1 MINTASS
8 DSELVKNR
16 AKQVNDNLSSTLV
29 DHLNKS
35 IADQDGSIPS
45 AKGIFLPNVQNMKHN
60 VSEKVAQV
68 CY

>member
-1 MINTASS
+1 
-8 DSELVKNR
+8 
-16 AKQVNDNLSSTLV
+16 V